1 MWHSRNIT
9 LCVTWDDWCIR
20 QAWCIRHTSH
30 LPHQSYH
37 LLTPCLISYLPL
49 ISYSH
54 VWSAINTLSYQ
65 LFTRLISY
73 LHVWSAIYTLRGARM
88 RHSATFAFIQMILR
102 IHTHDPSHS
111 YRWFQLL
118 TLAHDWVS
126 RLHNTTPQ
134 QDFTRLHKSIHLRG
148 ACSMRLPLLSY
159 SWSHDLLSYSW
170 SLLSYS
176 WSQRRP

>member
-1 MWHSRNIT
+1 MTGVYSSHMAQLWYNWHLTSCGMTCFYGKAVMWHSRNIT

-73 LHVWSAIYTLRGARM
+73 LHVWSAINTLSYQLFTRCGAQGCGIR
-88 RHSATFAFIQMILR
+88 L
-102 IHTHDPSHS
+102 PSHS
-111 YRWFQLL
+111 YTWSFALIQMISTFDLSTWL
-118 TLAHDWVS
+118 GFK
-126 RLHNTTPQ
+126 TP
-134 QDFTRLHKSIHLRG
+134 
-148 ACSMRLPLLSY
+148 
-159 SWSHDLLSYSW
+159 
-170 SLLSYS
+170 
-176 WSQRRP
+176 

>member
-1 MWHSRNIT
+1 MAQLWYNWHLTSCGMTCFYGKAVMWHSRNIT

-73 LHVWSAIYTLRGARM
+73 LHVAGRKDA
-88 RHSATFAFIQMILR
+88 AFGYLR

-111 YRWFQLL
+111 YTWSFALIQMISTFDLSTWL
-118 TLAHDWVS
+118 GFK
-126 RLHNTTPQ
+126 TP
-134 QDFTRLHKSIHLRG
+134 
-148 ACSMRLPLLSY
+148 
-159 SWSHDLLSYSW
+159 
-170 SLLSYS
+170 
-176 WSQRRP
+176 